1 MERNGILHPW
11 IVGVKCD
18 DIVHS
23 HMDQLLKGQSAVQR
37 FPPCPFVLAAFIQE
51 WHDNIHSSGLSAY
64 CGNDPLQILKSNDP
78 LQILKMIVR
87 RHVVQ
92 MTAQRVGQRIVADIH
107 HEIEVVS
114 PDGFLQ
120 NTFGFPGA
128 EAGSLGVDEVRRTL
142 IPFEL
147 EIILLLVVPVFTPL
161 YNVVVDLGPQLFAA
175 LQWNDTQTVKVF
187 FGFLCHFRSA

>member
-1 MERNGILHPW
+1 
-11 IVGVKCD
+11 
-18 DIVHS
+18 
-23 HMDQLLKGQSAVQR
+23 MDQLLKGQSAVQG
-37 FPPCPFVLAAFIQE
+37 FPPCSFVLAAFIQE
-51 WHDNIHSSGLSAY
+51 GHDNIHSSGLSAY
-64 CGNDPLQILKSNDP
+64 CGNDP

-107 HEIEVVS
+107 HEIEIVS

-142 IPFEL
+142 IAFKL

-175 LQWNDTQTVKVF
+175 LQWNDTQTAYRERV
-187 FGFLCHFRSA
+187 